1 MLVMIEIDF
10 KLLDLIV
17 DSSAG
22 LFFMRL
28 FKKKLF
34 SSYNRDAESQAAR
47 CKSQFMRFFP

>member
-1 MLVMIEIDF
+1 MLAMIEIDF

-28 FKKKLF
+28 FKKKLL
-34 SSYNRDAESQAAR
+34 SGYDRDADLSGREV
-47 CKSQFMRFFP
+47 